1 MVHYFNDADFFN
13 YHVDVLCIGFFDG
26 MHKGHVYLINEGK
39 RLGKTTGILSFD
51 GYLKS
56 KILKKKTQQL
66 TSLKDRLELIDE
78 IGLSETFIIPFTDE
92 IMNMSK
98 DEFIQKVL
106 VNLKPNTICV
116 GSDFTFGKYG
126 EGNVDYLKKH
136 FNVHVV
142 DYLNEDNK
150 KISSRDIISLINEGN
165 IEKANSLLGRYYK
178 INGKVVHGLSNGKK
192 YLLPT
197 ANLKLDF
204 PYCLP
209 KNGVYATKVHINN
222 KAYFGMTNI
231 GFHPSIDELNNVSIE
246 TNIFDFDSD
255 CYNSD
260 MSLEFLFFV
269 RDEKKYNSLNE
280 LKEELEKN
288 KVQIQSI
295 ISEKGIVL

>member
-1 MVHYFNDADFFN
+1 M
-13 YHVDVLCIGFFDG
+13 
-26 MHKGHVYLINEGK
+26 
-39 RLGKTTGILSFD
+39 
-51 GYLKS
+51 
-56 KILKKKTQQL
+56 
-66 TSLKDRLELIDE
+66 
-78 IGLSETFIIPFTDE
+78 
-92 IMNMSK
+92 
-98 DEFIQKVL
+98 
-106 VNLKPNTICV
+106 
-116 GSDFTFGKYG
+116 
-126 EGNVDYLKKH
+126 
-136 FNVHVV
+136 
-142 DYLNEDNK
+142 
-150 KISSRDIISLINEGN
+150 
-165 IEKANSLLGRYYK
+165 
-178 INGKVVHGLSNGKK
+178 VHGLSNGKK

-231 GFHPSIDELNNVSIE
+231 GIHPSIDELNNVSIE
-246 TNIFDFDSD
+246 TNIFGFDSD